1 MSTKFH
7 NAGSTKFRNACNMVY
22 GSAAA
27 PKHANILGRLL
38 QGAADCIG
46 GGTLSYQ
53 DMLMNHSAVGFYSR
67 LVPASVE
74 FDWAQRMAGDLM
86 TRRASAAYPC
96 FLVKLRSPSM
106 KYCPVC
112 ANSDMK
118 NTGFPVWRV
127 IHQLPFVEVCS
138 THRVTL
144 VHSCSH
150 CGESLDQG
158 RNFRLP
164 GQSCC
169 SCGARQAH
177 SVNRQ
182 QAMSSLVILS
192 ELCEKVFSGSQK
204 YLRPENWLLLVKAL
218 RAKHSI
224 EKLTTEVHRR
234 LENLYGRDSNVAP
247 PLAEAISK
255 RSVEAQLT
263 LLARPHEF
271 LSRILVGD
279 QLARM
284 GLVDR
289 TEVVLQRPR
298 TDECAL
304 EMKAVEQGIPAG
316 YVGLLLNGVSPSR
329 ICQDHGASHE
339 RLVAFR
345 ASIPPGYQVSE
356 RLGQWKANRREAKK
370 LGLQLAKRPQ
380 YRAVLDQFVKLN
392 PGCRRQTFSAAH
404 PYEAVWLRTN
414 DRPYFDATLPAGFRS
429 HGKSVQEKRAIYRA
443 LIRELLRENPQIS
456 RREIARSKYRRL
468 SDFLGQHDKAWFDAT
483 VPYRSIGVSKAV
495 PSWYAGPSPFIWPD
509 SLLKRRYTSIV
520 ERRNCC
526 RTYVSKLIELNPQL
540 TVAEVKRAGYKAT
553 EFLRYDSPEWLAKKL
568 ANVKK
573 QSSDGSGSQSEPSA
587 LLEES
592 AVKRKGPLPRSKG
605 S

>member
-1 MSTKFH
+1 
-7 NAGSTKFRNACNMVY
+7 
-22 GSAAA
+22 
-27 PKHANILGRLL
+27 
-38 QGAADCIG
+38 
-46 GGTLSYQ
+46 
-53 DMLMNHSAVGFYSR
+53 
-67 LVPASVE
+67 
-74 FDWAQRMAGDLM
+74 
-86 TRRASAAYPC
+86 
-96 FLVKLRSPSM
+96 
-106 KYCPVC
+106 
-112 ANSDMK
+112 
-118 NTGFPVWRV
+118 
-127 IHQLPFVEVCS
+127 
-138 THRVTL
+138 
-144 VHSCSH
+144 
-150 CGESLDQG
+150 
-158 RNFRLP
+158 
-164 GQSCC
+164 
-169 SCGARQAH
+169 
-177 SVNRQ
+177 VNRQ

-204 YLRPENWLLLVKAL
+204 YLRPENWLLPVKAL

-224 EKLTTEVHRR
+224 EKLTKEVHRR

-289 TEVVLQRPR
+289 TEVVLQRQR

-316 YVGLLLNGVSPSR
+316 YVSLLLNGVSPSR

-392 PGCRRQTFSAAH
+392 PGCKRQMFSAAH

-414 DRPYFDATLPAGFRS
+414 DRPYFDATLPAGFRT

-509 SLLKRRYTSIV
+509 SLLKRRYASIV

-573 QSSDGSGSQSEPSA
+573 QSSDGNGPQSKPSA